1 MKLKGKIKL
10 FVLIILSLLAGF
22 YFYQKWPSEI
32 LWGIFFVIVF
42 VAVPILIVAA
52 MRLLT
57 MCPRCR
63 RFGAIEKIAAEL
75 KKKGIDP
82 DLPPDHPIWKKE
94 ETSLDLCIDLYDLFC
109 RYRCKYCN
117 FEWEEKPPAF
127 FRFGSPPPPYENKR
141 ED

>member
-1 MKLKGKIKL
+1 MKLKEKIKL
-10 FVLIILSLLAGF
+10 FVLIIVSLLAGF

-42 VAVPILIVAA
+42 VAVPILIVVT
-52 MRLLT
+52 MRLVT
-57 MCPRCR
+57 RCPRCR

-82 DLPPDHPIWKKE
+82 DLPPDHPIGKKE
-94 ETSLDLCIDLYDLFC
+94 ETSLDLCMDLYDLFC

-127 FRFGSPPPPYENKR
+127 FRFNSPLPPNENKR

>member
-1 MKLKGKIKL
+1 MKLKEKIKL
-10 FVLIILSLLAGF
+10 FVLIIVSLLAGF

-82 DLPPDHPIWKKE
+82 DLPPDHPIRKKE